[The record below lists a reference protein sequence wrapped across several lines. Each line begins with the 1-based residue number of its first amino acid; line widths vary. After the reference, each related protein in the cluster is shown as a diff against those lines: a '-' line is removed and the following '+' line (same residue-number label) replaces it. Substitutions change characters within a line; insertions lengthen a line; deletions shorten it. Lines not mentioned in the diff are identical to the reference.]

1 MRAYASWKGGYESAL
16 EDGRGHS
23 VTVDLPTD
31 EEGQNRG
38 PSALELAVLSLAGCV
53 STIFALVARRRRLR
67 FEEMRVELEAV
78 RPRGAQTITSVEG
91 IFHIATSVPE
101 EEVVTALNL
110 TLRTCPVGVL
120 FERAGIPVRVRP
132 IVERRREAAAVG
144 PPTLL
149 ARA

>member
-1 MRAYASWKGGYESAL
+1 MKAYASWKGRYESVL

-53 STIFALVARRRRLR
+53 STIFALVAHRRRLR

-78 RPRGAQTITSVEG
+78 RPRGARTITSVEG

-110 TLRTCPVGVL
+110 TMRTCPVGVL
-120 FERAGIPVRVRP
+120 FEQAGIPVRVRP
-132 IVERRREAAAVG
+132 IVEPLREAAAVG
-144 PPTLL
+144 PPTLT